1 MGIFRSPKSL
11 KFKHFCSK
19 YAHKLFKKLMNLKE
33 RRKTYLQVVVDFGGH
48 KREKMESFVVK
59 IAALAYNIWP

>member
-1 MGIFRSPKSL
+1 
-11 KFKHFCSK
+11 
-19 YAHKLFKKLMNLKE
+19 
-33 RRKTYLQVVVDFGGH
+33 LQVVVDLGGH